1 MDPIA
6 AIVAI
11 LNKDRT
17 GEHKQALREW
27 LAQGGRK
34 PRISEVRKASLPS
47 TKWWYP
53 RPMQR
58 SCMPTM
64 PM

>member
-17 GEHKQALREW
+17 TEHKQALREW
-27 LAQGGRK
+27 LSKGGFR
-34 PRISEVRKASLPS
+34 PRISEVRKALGGDRKV
-47 TKWWYP
+47 TDAKLVALG
-53 RPMQR
+53 
-58 SCMPTM
+58 CVNDVG
-64 PM
+64 

>member
-17 GEHKQALREW
+17 SEHKQALREW
-27 LAQGGRK
+27 LSKGGFK
-34 PRISEVRKASLPS
+34 PPISEVRKALGDVQV
-47 TKWWYP
+47 TDAKLVA
-53 RPMQR
+53 MG
-58 SCMPTM
+58 CLNDVG
-64 PM
+64 